1 MATKKTNKMSWFID
15 AYNKGTLD
23 YIIKNTKE
31 DFGTICMPT
40 GTGKSSV
47 VYADVINDID
57 NNKDGKKLVFNISCP
72 ILKLTQQFINDLFDV
87 IAGTH
92 AHIADKIGFFVNSS
106 DSGKNYDTRNLVELG
121 IDTNSFRNI
130 DKKFFQDDKKKI
142 AIVASCHKS
151 LYKFINFFS
160 KKSRPLNTS
169 IYTYIDECHLIAPWT
184 DDDDN
189 VDTADI
195 KKLRKCCDYLYGL
208 SATPE
213 EEITKLINDSDDAN
227 YIYRKSPYSAINEN
241 IILPPNIMFTK
252 TDSTDPKNT
261 AKLLYKLMKDAKKQ
275 NNSIYHKMLVTLNS
289 TTELNE
295 LQAIMEADGE
305 KVFSTCAENGFRG
318 TKLDE
323 DADINKFINEVEK
336 YQGDCYVLHIRQLIQ
351 GIDIKGLTDC
361 VIWSN
366 SNANTKTYRHIIQII
381 GRTLRPMANERGKK
395 YSERIK
401 KYGGVYFVTV
411 SEDDKIEKNLQQ
423 LVCRYYGFDNV
434 LFDGIVPRK
443 SGAHT
448 EDDMF
453 DNRKLTSLNKIWDN
467 PVIIQLLINIED
479 YIKENI
485 VGKYEFLKKLNMNMQ
500 IEKEISNILQQYD
513 TFTEET
519 NTVYLLGESKDLF
532 DKVKTIFNKYGIH

>member
-1 MATKKTNKMSWFID
+1 MREIKISETEAGQRLTKLLEKYMEAAPKSFFYKMLRKKNI
-15 AYNKGTLD
+15 TLND
-23 YIIKNTKE
+23 KKAEGNE
-31 DFGTICMPT
+31 RLAPGD
-40 GTGKSSV
+40 SV
-47 VYADVINDID
+47 
-57 NNKDGKKLVFNISCP
+57 KLYLSEET
-72 ILKLTQQFINDLFDV
+72 ILK
-87 IAGTH
+87 
-92 AHIADKIGFFVNSS
+92 
-106 DSGKNYDTRNLVELG
+106 
-121 IDTNSFRNI
+121 
-130 DKKFFQDDKKKI
+130 FQR
-142 AIVASCHKS
+142 V
-151 LYKFINFFS
+151 
-160 KKSRPLNTS
+160 
-169 IYTYIDECHLIAPWT
+169 
-184 DDDDN
+184 
-189 VDTADI
+189 
-195 KKLRKCCDYLYGL
+195 
-208 SATPE
+208 
-213 EEITKLINDSDDAN
+213 
-227 YIYRKSPYSAINEN
+227 
-241 IILPPNIMFTK
+241 
-252 TDSTDPKNT
+252 
-261 AKLLYKLMKDAKKQ
+261 
-275 NNSIYHKMLVTLNS
+275 
-289 TTELNE
+289 
-295 LQAIMEADGE
+295 EADGE

-318 TKLDE
+318 TELDE

-395 YSERIK
+395 YSETIK

-485 VGKYEFLKKLNMNMQ
+485 VGKYEFLKKMNMNMQ

-519 NTVYLLGESKDLF
+519 NTIYLLGESKDLF